1 MGHYSKGSEKPP
13 FKDDRLRLYSMRFCP
28 YAQRPRLVLAAKGI
42 DYECVNVNLKDKP
55 DWFLDL
61 NPGGTVPVIEQPD
74 GAVIYE
80 SAICC
85 DYLEEAFPDK
95 PQLYP
100 ADNPVKKSK
109 QKIIVETI
117 GSAFNTAFY
126 KTLRAL
132 GEEEPKEELKK
143 QLSAFDN
150 YLKQNDK
157 HLGGDKPGMGDFLMW
172 PWFERLLVMQPL
184 IGLDLS
190 QFPAVSAWCAAMN
203 EVPAVKECSYPA
215 ELHMK
220 FYEGYKNGDP
230 ESQLVGIDQKA

>member
-55 DWFLDL
+55 DWFFDL

-80 SAICC
+80 SAIFC

-100 ADNPVKKSK
+100 SDPVKKSK
-109 QKIIVETI
+109 QKIIVETM
-117 GSAFNTAFY
+117 GKAFLTAFF
-126 KTLRAL
+126 KTLYAV
-132 GEEEPKEELKK
+132 GEEEPKETCALKGAEC
-143 QLSAFDN
+143 LCVFIL
-150 YLKQNDK
+150 YLKLTDNS
-157 HLGGDKPGMGDFLMW
+157 HFICDKPGMGDFLIW
-172 PWFERLLVMQPL
+172 PFFERLLVWQAL
-184 IGLDLS
+184 IGLELT

-203 EVPAVKECSYPA
+203 EVPAVKECTYPGRNV
-215 ELHMK
+215 LK
-220 FYEGYKNGDP
+220 V
-230 ESQLVGIDQKA
+230 L